1 MSTMAVEPSRSWGS
15 KGLRMVKNLEE
26 WTTGNEEIGWNRRF
40 PRIDTENPRDLRGEN
55 QPPNPENIALSQLS
69 DGH

>member
-1 MSTMAVEPSRSWGS
+1 
-15 KGLRMVKNLEE
+15 MVKNLEE
-26 WTTGNEEIGWNRRF
+26 WTTGNVEMGWNRRF

-55 QPPNPENIALSQLS
+55 QPPTPENIALSQLS